1 MANGA
6 RNEDIDK
13 LLTQLK
19 EPRLRSNFYLFCK
32 KMSVLYTFYID
43 EGDYESADKWAK
55 QFIKECKGKE
65 LIELSET
72 RRLELLNDIR
82 SAYIYLGG
90 RGYFHYFLLAM
101 EFDRPLRERFYQPR
115 MKQLKKVV
123 QDLQDLYDRKI
134 VFYLLEM
141 PPRVGKT
148 TIGLFFL
155 AMCVGMHPNKSSL
168 TASYA
173 GYVASTFYDGILEF
187 ISDPRYNFKEIFP
200 DCPLVDT
207 DSKNMSLDL
216 KDKQRYKSI
225 TFRSIDGQITGALE
239 ANDVMYFDDLIQNIE
254 EAKNIDRLDKAWDK
268 VTVDLFQRMK
278 PEEGCVLL
286 AIGTNWSDKDPLT
299 RLSELYQDNP
309 KARVHRMPALD
320 DDTDESNFDYDY
332 GVGFS
337 TEYYR
342 NLRDNV
348 YKDDPVSFNCI
359 YQQKAMERV
368 ALDFPSDIL
377 KRYKELPPG
386 KPDRIISFVDCA
398 FGGGDCVSMPVCYVY
413 KDDGYIVDFVYD
425 SRTYNYTERE
435 VANMILKHK
444 VAICT
449 FESNNGGEFYCKDV
463 KDLLKNEKHR
473 CKITSERSP
482 SSIAKWDRIEQYS
495 VDILNFYYKDES
507 LYERNSPYAQAMR
520 NLTTY
525 SSKARNPKKHDDC
538 PDSLAG
544 LSKMI
549 RRPRVTRVKSYNRSS
564 LPYM

>member
-6 RNEDIDK
+6 RLGDIEK
-13 LLTQLK
+13 LLEQLK

-32 KMSVLYTFYID
+32 KMNVLYTFYID
-43 EGDYESADKWAK
+43 EKDYENADKWAK
-55 QFIKECKGKE
+55 LFIKECKGKD
-65 LIELSET
+65 LLELSET
-72 RRLELLNDIR
+72 RRLELLNDVR

-101 EFDRPLRERFYQPR
+101 EFDRPLKERFYQPR

-155 AMCVGMHPNKSSL
+155 AMCIGLHPNKSSL

-187 ISDPRYNFKEIFP
+187 ISDPRYNFSEIFP
-200 DCPLVDT
+200 DSPIVDT

-239 ANDVMYFDDLIQNIE
+239 ANDIMYFDDLIQNIE

-299 RLSELYQDNP
+299 RLSELYKDNP

-398 FGGGDCVSMPVCYVY
+398 FGGGDCVSMPVCYMY
-413 KDDGYIVDFVYD
+413 KDTGYIVDFVYD

-444 VAICT
+444 VTICN

-463 KDLLKNEKHR
+463 KELLKNEKHR

-482 SSIAKWDRIEQYS
+482 STIAKWDRIEQYS
-495 VDILNFYYKDES
+495 VDILNFYFKDES

-544 LSKMI
+544 LSRMI
-549 RRPRVTRVKSYNRSS
+549 RRPKATRIKSYSRSS
-564 LPYM
+564 LPFM